1 VTLTAADVA
10 EIMRLVET
18 SKFDELSLEMDGVKL
33 TLRRNGATGAFSRS
47 LTAQTSLLDTADTA
61 DTADVAAMADT
72 AASRSDLK
80 LAQSTPPVDAL
91 SRVDASLRDITS
103 PMLGTFYRAPKPGS
117 APFVEIGSVVD
128 EDSVIAIIEV
138 MKLMNTVRAGVKGV
152 ITEILP
158 ADETLVEFGEVLM
171 RARKD

>member
-10 EIMRLVET
+10 EIMRLVEQ
-18 SKFDELSLEMDGVKL
+18 SKFDELSLEIDGVKL
-33 TLRRNGATGAFSRS
+33 TLRRAGASGGFARSVTTQSGLLDAAATAAWRSDSR
-47 LTAQTSLLDTADTA
+47 LAQTAAPVVASGPADA
-61 DTADVAAMADT
+61 N
-72 AASRSDLK
+72 
-80 LAQSTPPVDAL
+80 
-91 SRVDASLRDITS
+91 LRDITS

-158 ADETLVEFGEVLM
+158 ADEALVEFGEVLM
-171 RARKD
+171 RARKDD

>member
-10 EIMRLVET
+10 EIMRLVEQ
-18 SKFDELSLEMDGVKL
+18 SKFDELSLEIDGVKL
-33 TLRRNGATGAFSRS
+33 TLRRAGASGGFAPSVTTQSGP
-47 LTAQTSLLDTADTA
+47 LDA
-61 DTADVAAMADT
+61 VAT
-72 AASRSDLK
+72 AASRSDSR
-80 LAQSTPPVDAL
+80 LAQAAAPVVAPGPADPN
-91 SRVDASLRDITS
+91 LRDITS

-117 APFVEIGSVVD
+117 PPFVEIGSVVD

-171 RARKD
+171 RARKDA